1 MAIIPA
7 KGWKA
12 RSGLNSGGYFVGIIA
27 SMENIKLDQDRQKQ
41 AKTYARISRRMMV
54 VDLLIGVVYLILW
67 LVTGWSAALQAVLLQ
82 VTTNDWLLVAI
93 FSMIFGGIL
102 YVINLPL
109 SYYEGFTLP
118 HRFDQSTQTLKDW
131 VIDQLKELALS
142 AAFGLLVIEIIYAV
156 LRAAPDTWWLTA
168 AGIMLILNVLIANL
182 APVFLMPL
190 FNKYVPLDDEYQDLA
205 QKLINL
211 AKRANVQVS
220 GVFKFDMSRR
230 TKSANAA
237 LTGLGNTRRIIL
249 GDTLLKEFSV
259 DEIETVMAHEL
270 GHQAHNDIPVGI
282 VVSSMLTLFGFY
294 LASLVMHQGV
304 IVFHL
309 GNPADV
315 AAMPLFILG
324 LGVFELV
331 TLPLGNA
338 FSRWRE
344 RRADIFALE
353 LTGKG
358 GSYAS
363 ALTRLAN
370 QNLADADP
378 EPWVVWLL
386 HSHPALSKRI
396 QMANQYQAGEAFQH
410 D

>member
-1 MAIIPA
+1 
-7 KGWKA
+7 
-12 RSGLNSGGYFVGIIA
+12 
-27 SMENIKLDQDRQKQ
+27 MENIQLDQDRQKQ
-41 AKTYARISRRMMV
+41 AKAYALISRRMMV
-54 VDLLIGVVYLILW
+54 VDLAIGVVYLILW
-67 LVTGWSAALQAVLLQ
+67 LVTGWSAGLQALLLK
-82 VTTNDWLLVAI
+82 VTRNDWLLVAG
-93 FSMIFGGIL
+93 FSAIFGGIL
-102 YVINLPL
+102 FVINLPL
-109 SYYEGFTLP
+109 SYYEGFSLP
-118 HRFDQSTQTLKDW
+118 HRFGQSTQGLKDW
-131 VIDQLKELALS
+131 LLDQAKELALT
-142 AAFGLLVIEIIYAV
+142 AVFGLMVIEIIYAA
-156 LRAAPDTWWLTA
+156 LRAVPDTWWLWA
-168 AGIMLILNVLIANL
+168 AGIMLVINVLIANL

-190 FNKYVPLDDEYQDLA
+190 FNKYVPIDEEYQDLA
-205 QKLINL
+205 QRLINL

-237 LTGLGNTRRIIL
+237 LTGLGNTRRVIL
-249 GDTLLKEFSV
+249 GDTLLKEFSTE
-259 DEIETVMAHEL
+259 EIETVMAHEL

-304 IVFHL
+304 SLFHL

-315 AAMPLFILG
+315 SAMPLFILG

-344 RRADIFALE
+344 RRADLFALE

-358 GSYAS
+358 ASYAS

-378 EPWVVWLL
+378 EPWVELLL
-386 HSHPALSKRI
+386 HSHPALSRRI
-396 QMANQYQAGEAFQH
+396 QMANQFRSEGPSAH

>member
-1 MAIIPA
+1 MD
-7 KGWKA
+7 
-12 RSGLNSGGYFVGIIA
+12 
-27 SMENIKLDQDRQKQ
+27 NIKLDQDRQKQ

-54 VDLLIGVVYLILW
+54 VDLAIGVVYLFLW
-67 LVTGWSAALQAVLLQ
+67 LVTGWSTALQSALLK
-82 VTTNDWLLVAI
+82 VTNNDWLLVAG
-93 FSMIFGGIL
+93 FTAVFGGIL
-102 YVINLPL
+102 FVINLPL
-109 SYYEGFTLP
+109 SYYEGYTLP
-118 HRFDQSTQTLKDW
+118 HRFDQSNQTLKDW
-131 VIDQLKELALS
+131 ALDQLKELGLTVV
-142 AAFGLLVIEIIYAV
+142 FGLLVIEIIYAA
-156 LRAAPDTWWLTA
+156 LRANPETWWLWA

-190 FNKYVPLDDEYQDLA
+190 FNKYVPINEEYQELA
-205 QKLINL
+205 QRLIKL
-211 AKRANVQVS
+211 AKRANVQVK
-220 GVFKFDMSRR
+220 GVYQFDLSRR

-237 LTGLGNTRRIIL
+237 LTGLGNTRRVIL

-259 DEIETVMAHEL
+259 EEIETVMAHEL
-270 GHQAHNDIPVGI
+270 GHQVHNDIPVGI

-294 LASLVMHQGV
+294 LASLVMRYGV
-304 IVFHL
+304 NLFHL

-315 AAMPLFILG
+315 SAMPLFILG
-324 LGVFELV
+324 LGVFEMV

-344 RRADIFALE
+344 RRADLFALE

-358 GSYAS
+358 SSYAS

-378 EPWVVWLL
+378 EPWVEWLL

-396 QMANQYQAGEAFQH
+396 RMANQYQAGDPPPH